1 VTPDEFREAGHR
13 LVDWI
18 ADFRATLED
27 RPVRASVEPGWVRSR
42 ISGPPTEPEPLDR
55 LLADLESTVLPG
67 LSHFQHPSYFAFFP
81 ANASLASVLGDLA
94 SSGLGVLGLNW
105 ESSPALTELEEAACG
120 WFAELLNLPD
130 PWRGTTHDTAS
141 TSCLVALICAR
152 ERAGGDMFGQGL
164 AGATAPLVVYCS
176 DEAHSSVRKAALLAG
191 FGLEHLR
198 TLPTTAANGHV
209 LEPDALEAAIDEDLR
224 RGWVPAAVVSS
235 IGTTGV
241 TAVDP
246 TRDIAEVAARH
257 RMWHHIDAA
266 MAGSAA
272 FLPEMAHLFDGIDL
286 GDSLS
291 INPHKWLGTV
301 FDVSMFFVKDPD
313 GLQSV
318 MSSNPSYLRTHSAT
332 DVTQFRD
339 WGIPLGRRFRALKVW
354 FHLRLDGLD
363 AIRARLRRDIDN
375 ARWLA
380 DQVASTEGWTV
391 VAPVNLQTVC
401 VRHEPPDQGLTA
413 AELDAHTLRWVGAIN
428 DSGAAYL
435 TPAVLDGQW
444 MVRVSIGAE
453 PTERRHIEALWQLMR
468 STAEAAHD
476 QS

>member
-1 VTPDEFREAGHR
+1 VSPDEFREAGHR

-18 ADFRATLED
+18 ADFRDTLED

-42 ISGPPTEPEPLDR
+42 IAGPPAEPEPLER
-55 LLADLESTVLPG
+55 VLADLESTVLPG

-120 WFAELLNLPD
+120 WFADLLNLPD

-164 AGATAPLVVYCS
+164 AGAPAPLAVYCS

-198 TLPTTAANGHV
+198 TLPTTAHEGHV
-209 LEPDALEAAIDEDLR
+209 LDPEALGAAIDEDLR
-224 RGWVPAAVVSS
+224 RGRVPAAVVSS

-241 TAVDP
+241 GAVDP
-246 TRDIAEVAARH
+246 TREIAEVATEH
-257 RMWHHIDAA
+257 RLWHHIDAA

-339 WGIPLGRRFRALKVW
+339 WGIPLGRRFRALKLW

-380 DQVASTEGWTV
+380 DQVGATEGWTV

-401 VRHEPPDQGLTA
+401 VRHEPPGLTA
-413 AELDAHTLRWVGAIN
+413 AEGDAHTLGWVGAIN

-435 TPAVLDGQW
+435 TPAVLDGRW

-468 STAEAAHD
+468 STAEVAHD
-476 QS
+476 HP